1 MSTRPAG
8 GTRYAEPGRDRIAII
23 GAGHVGATTA
33 YALMLRA
40 LFQEIVLID
49 NDMKRAAAEAQDI
62 ADANALARPA
72 RIWAGD
78 YADAAAATI
87 AVITAGAA
95 THGTETRL
103 SVAARS
109 AVIVGECVTELS
121 AAGFNGIIL
130 VASNPV
136 DLMAMIAFDCAGL
149 PASRIIGTGTL
160 LDSSRLRTLL
170 AGELD
175 VAPGSVDALVL
186 GEHGDSEVALMSTI
200 RVVGSLLADFS
211 DAGGELDQRELAQTV
226 RDAGYGIVS
235 GKGYTSYGVATAI
248 VRICEAIVR
257 DERIILPVSTRVDGV
272 FGLSGVYMSMPCI
285 LGAVGVERT
294 LIPSMS
300 AEEAAALGAS
310 GATLRAAYDNLRRDQ
325 PR

>member
-1 MSTRPAG
+1 MSARPAG

-40 LFQEIVLID
+40 LFREIVLID

-200 RVVGSLLADFS
+200 RVGGLLLADFS

-226 RDAGYGIVS
+226 RDAGYAIVS

>member
-1 MSTRPAG
+1 
-8 GTRYAEPGRDRIAII
+8 
-23 GAGHVGATTA
+23 
-33 YALMLRA
+33 MLRA
-40 LFQEIVLID
+40 LFREIVLID

-121 AAGFNGIIL
+121 AAGFHGIIL

-136 DLMAMIAFDCAGL
+136 DIMAMIALDCAGL

-160 LDSSRLRTLL
+160 LDSSHLRNLL
-170 AGELD
+170 AGEQIGR
-175 VAPGSVDALVL
+175 ASCRA
-186 GEHGDSEVALMSTI
+186 
-200 RVVGSLLADFS
+200 RVC
-211 DAGGELDQRELAQTV
+211 Q
-226 RDAGYGIVS
+226 
-235 GKGYTSYGVATAI
+235 
-248 VRICEAIVR
+248 
-257 DERIILPVSTRVDGV
+257 
-272 FGLSGVYMSMPCI
+272 
-285 LGAVGVERT
+285 
-294 LIPSMS
+294 
-300 AEEAAALGAS
+300 
-310 GATLRAAYDNLRRDQ
+310 
-325 PR
+325 